1 MRIYV
6 CTSEDV
12 YSDSKIQEKIRVQ
25 LHDSLKRFYG
35 PFPQTDIEFF
45 RSDKAMTI
53 YFMEEASFGDD
64 CAITQAIKGVL
75 QNKVNVMLNYQRVAP
90 NFRPVEPKTVP
101 VKFKYPAEKPL
112 YTFDQLV
119 LPDKTRKKLLEA
131 ISMIL
136 PEVRHKV
143 FHEWGLKH
151 IIPYAASALSLYGPP
166 GTGKSMAAEAIAHKL
181 GKNIIRAS
189 YADITSKYFGEG
201 SKMVNIIFECAK
213 LQDAVL
219 FIDEADA
226 LLSKRLTDVTDGSGN
241 AINAMRSQL
250 LLSLE
255 RIEGIAIFATNLVV
269 NYDKA
274 FISRL
279 ISIEIPPPDFQGRK
293 AIWEQHIRGE
303 RINIPLA
310 NDVSIEELA
319 KRYDTFCGREIKKS
333 VIRACTAAVV
343 EGNGTVTQKDFLT
356 ACQKIQT
363 EARELARASDY
374 TQQNVSRLTP
384 ILTPFF
390 R

>member
-1 MRIYV
+1 MRIYI
-6 CTSEDV
+6 CASEDI

-35 PFPQTDIEFF
+35 SFAESDIEFF
-45 RSDKAMTI
+45 RSDQAMTI
-53 YFMEEASFGDD
+53 YIMEEARFGDD
-64 CAITQAIKGVL
+64 RAITRAIEGVF
-75 QNKVNVMLNYQRVAP
+75 QNKVNVMLNYQRVTP
-90 NFRPVEPKTVP
+90 NFRPVEPKPVP
-101 VKFKYPAEKPL
+101 AKLKYPAEKPL

-131 ISMIL
+131 VNMIL
-136 PEVRHKV
+136 PEIRHKV

-151 IIPYAASALSLYGPP
+151 IIPYAVSALSLYGPP

-181 GKNIIRAS
+181 GKKIIRAS

-201 SKMVNIIFECAK
+201 SKMVQTIFECAK

-219 FIDEADA
+219 FIDEADS

-255 RIEGIAIFATNLVV
+255 RFEGIAIFATNLVV
-269 NYDKA
+269 NYDRA

-293 AIWEQHIRGE
+293 AIWKQHIHGE
-303 RINIPLA
+303 LINIPLA
-310 NDVSIEELA
+310 DDVSIEELA

-333 VIRACTAAVV
+333 VMRACTNAVV
-343 EGNGTVTQKDFLT
+343 EGKETVTQKDFLT
-356 ACQKIQT
+356 ACQNIQS
-363 EARELARASDY
+363 EAREVAKASDY
-374 TQQNVSRLTP
+374 TQQKLTP
-384 ILTPFF
+384 IFTPFF